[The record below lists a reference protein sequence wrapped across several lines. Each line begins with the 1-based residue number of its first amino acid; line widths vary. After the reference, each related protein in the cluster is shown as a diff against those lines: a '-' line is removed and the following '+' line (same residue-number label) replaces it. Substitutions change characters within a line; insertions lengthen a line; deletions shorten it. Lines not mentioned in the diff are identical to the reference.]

1 MSASP
6 DRVALVTGGAGFIG
20 SALCRHL
27 VRSGRTEFIN
37 LDKLTYA
44 GSLAALTEVER
55 SPLYRFVQGDIA
67 DTALVAALPE
77 EERVDA
83 IMQLR
88 PKVMPIGRS
97 RPPTS
102 SSTPTSWAP
111 FA

>member
-6 DRVALVTGGAGFIG
+6 DRVALVAGGAGFIG

-55 SPLYRFVQGDIA
+55 SPLVQGDIA

>member
-27 VRSGRTEFIN
+27 VRSGRTEFID

-55 SPLYRFVQGDIA
+55 SPLVQGDIA
-67 DTALVAALPE
+67 DPALVAALPE

-88 PKVMPIGRS
+88 PKVMSIGRS